1 MTIAPKPGDPRLR
14 LLIAIG
20 FFLLCGFLVRNVV
33 GPPPSAGARIN
44 RAIVLAGEGDRQGAY
59 EVLQSVVEDYPDNAD
74 AWMRAGKALTM
85 LDRPYDAAVYLRKAA
100 ELDPTSSIAQV
111 ECVNGLI
118 HAELYDE
125 ADAQLDVAR
134 GRHPDDA
141 GLLYLAAALSAR
153 RGEAGAAARLFRHA
167 VKRRAWRPDRFRG
180 DPLFD
185 PVRNDPE
192 FLQAIYDTRIPGSF
206 REEPS

>member
-1 MTIAPKPGDPRLR
+1 MTVAPRPRDPRLR
-14 LLIAIG
+14 LAIAIV
-20 FFLLCGFLVRNVV
+20 FFLVCGFAVRTIV

-59 EVLQSVVEDYPDNAD
+59 EVLQSVVEDDPGNAD
-74 AWMRAGKALTM
+74 AWMRAGKALRM

-100 ELDPTSSIAQV
+100 ELDPASSIAQI
-111 ECVNGLI
+111 ECINGLI
-118 HAELYDE
+118 HAQLYDE
-125 ADAQLDVAR
+125 ADAQLDLAR

-141 GLLYLAAALSAR
+141 GLLYQAAALSAR
-153 RGEAGAAARLFRHA
+153 RGEAGAAARLFRRA
-167 VKRRAWRPDRFRG
+167 VKGHAWRPDRFRS

-192 FLQAIYDTRIPGSF
+192 FLQAIYDTRVPGSF